1 MHETARTRYDILA
14 HIPEDRE
21 SLAAYT
27 TQRSCLRLKA
37 CEHRQT
43 RVILHLRFSL
53 SLQSPVTPL
62 LSFLH
67 PFQHLQL

>member
-1 MHETARTRYDILA
+1 
-14 HIPEDRE
+14 
-21 SLAAYT
+21 LAAYT

-53 SLQSPVTPL
+53 SLQSPVPPL
-62 LSFLH
+62 LSFLN